1 MTSFRIRPKLHGR
14 MDAVY
19 VAEKVVEL
27 VWAAWFDDRM
37 SSTYL
42 NQRLGFK
49 AAVSKPLNRNS
60 ARRIKLRR
68 G

>member
-1 MTSFRIRPKLHGR
+1 

-19 VAEKVVEL
+19 VEEKVVEL
-27 VWAAWFDDRM
+27 VWAVWFDDRM

-42 NQRLGFK
+42 NQRLGFE
-49 AAVSKPLNRNS
+49 AAVSNTLYRNS
-60 ARRIKLRR
+60 SRRIKLRQ